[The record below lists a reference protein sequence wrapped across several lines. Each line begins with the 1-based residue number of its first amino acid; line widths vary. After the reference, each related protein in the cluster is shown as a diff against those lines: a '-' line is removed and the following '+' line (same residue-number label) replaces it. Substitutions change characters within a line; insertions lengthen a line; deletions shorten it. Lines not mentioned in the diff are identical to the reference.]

1 MSLKDL
7 YVLNVDHVRPAS
19 PELMA
24 STTEVINLTSQ
35 IEGSW
40 GEDSS
45 SSSSSPGSD
54 TTIKQ
59 DFKSR
64 LKFTDFINY

>member
-1 MSLKDL
+1 
-7 YVLNVDHVRPAS
+7 
-19 PELMA
+19 MA

-45 SSSSSPGSD
+45 SSSPGSD

-64 LKFTDFINY
+64 LNFTDFITY